1 MPQHDI
7 EKDTF
12 DALLNQKKRNKT
24 NSWLILLLISLFVI
38 FLLWVANQVIGF
50 AEHFEW
56 QNRWLKYAFYG
67 LVLFIIVF
75 GIIYPI
81 VKVFFAPVF
90 SLNRLHDKK
99 GRAKLRWCHRLV
111 RNVVQN
117 CDLTDEERSEIRQCF
132 INKKDDIDDAIIEF
146 FKKNIAP
153 KIYSE
158 AFTTAKNVCVV
169 TAVSQKSSI
178 DMIATVTAQFSLVKR
193 IVEICG
199 FRPTT
204 PALINLYLKVMMF
217 TLLAGSLEEA
227 DLETLLPLC
236 SGTVLEKIGGV
247 FVVSAIQGIV
257 NAYTTLRVAM
267 ITKHLLFDSEFSS
280 KKQIISAASGDAH
293 KILFDVLVSFP
304 KNGVLSIWDKIKN
317 LVMKPFSKKP
327 KTDIVY
333 TKEVQTTIPI
343 TKA

>member
-1 MPQHDI
+1 
-7 EKDTF
+7 T
-12 DALLNQKKRNKT
+12 
-24 NSWLILLLISLFVI
+24 
-38 FLLWVANQVIGF
+38 
-50 AEHFEW
+50 
-56 QNRWLKYAFYG
+56 FYG
-67 LVLFIIVF
+67 FILFLIIF

-99 GRAKLRWCHRLV
+99 GRAKLKWCHRLV
-111 RNVVQN
+111 KNVVQN
-117 CDLTDEERSEIRQCF
+117 CDLTVEEKNEIRQCF
-132 INKKDDIDDAIIEF
+132 RNNKDEIDDAIIDF

-204 PALINLYLKVMMF
+204 PALVNLYLKVMMF

-236 SGTVLEKIGGV
+236 SGTFLEKIGGV
-247 FVVSAIQGIV
+247 FVVSAIQGII

-280 KKQIISAASGDAH
+280 QKEIIANASSDAH
-293 KILFDVLVSFP
+293 KILFDILISFP
-304 KNGVLSIWDKIKN
+304 KNGVLSIWDKIKS

-327 KTDIVY
+327 KNDITY
-333 TKEVQTTIPI
+333 TKEIQRTIPLN
-343 TKA
+343 KG